1 MKVLLHLCC
10 ANCAIYPLKSMK
22 EEGLEV
28 MGFFY
33 RHNIHPYTEC
43 LRRQEALEAY
53 AEKINLKVIY
63 QEGYDLEG
71 FIQNVAFRESERCNY
86 CYHDR
91 LRSTALIAKRGKFDY
106 FSSTLLYSKHQN
118 HELIRSMGESIGK
131 LVEVP
136 FLYHD
141 YREGWKEG
149 IECSK
154 QMGLYRQHYCG
165 CIYSEKERYF
175 KK

>member
-1 MKVLLHLCC
+1 MKVLLHVCC
-10 ANCAIYPLKSMK
+10 ANCAIYPIKSMRA
-22 EEGLEV
+22 EGLEV
-28 MGFFY
+28 MAFFY

-43 LRRQEALEAY
+43 LKRQEALEAF
-53 AEKINLKVIY
+53 AEQIDLKVIY

-71 FIQNVAFRESERCNY
+71 FIRNVAFRESERCNY

-91 LRSTALIAKRGKFDY
+91 LRSTALVAKRGKFDY
-106 FSSTLLYSKHQN
+106 YSSTLLYSKHQK
-118 HELIRSMGESIGK
+118 HELIRSIGESIGK
-131 LVEVP
+131 SVGVP

-154 QMGLYRQHYCG
+154 QMGLYRQQY
-165 CIYSEKERYF
+165 
-175 KK
+175 